1 MSDLLIAILLTVGT
15 LFAVIA
21 AVGILRMPDFYMRI
35 SATTKASTLG
45 ASFIL
50 LATALHFE
58 DAAVSGKIIA
68 IIAFIVL
75 TTPVAAHMIG
85 RAAHQ
90 SGVPL
95 WKGSIRDDLAAVQ
108 RDAPDVSSRQPPDSA
123 A

>member
-1 MSDLLIAILLTVGT
+1 MLDSAVALLLTTGS
-15 LFAVIA
+15 LFAVVA
-21 AVGILRMPDFYMRI
+21 AIGIVRMPDFYMRI
-35 SATTKASTLG
+35 SSTTKASTLG

-50 LATALHFE
+50 GATALHFE

-108 RDAPDVSSRQPPDSA
+108 KNAPDAVNTTATEPA
-123 A
+123 G

>member
-1 MSDLLIAILLTVGT
+1 MLDTTVAILLTIGA
-15 LFAVIA
+15 LFAAIA
-21 AVGILRMPDFYMRI
+21 AIGIMRMPDFYMRI

-50 LATALHFE
+50 GATALHFE
-58 DAAVSGKIIA
+58 DASVTGKIIA

-95 WKGSIRDDLAAVQ
+95 WKGSIRDDLAGMQKSA
-108 RDAPDVSSRQPPDSA
+108 PDSA
-123 A
+123 SSQTPE